1 MLHITLPDGSSRQ
14 FDQPI
19 SVHDVAADI
28 GTGLAKA
35 ALAGKVDGQLVDTSF
50 LIEQDAEVA
59 IITAKSDEALDLIR
73 HDAAHVMAQA
83 VQELFPGT
91 QVTIGP
97 AIENGFY
104 YDFAREEPF
113 SPDDLVNIEARMQE
127 IVDRDLTIQREVWDK
142 DQAKHT
148 FADIGETF
156 KVEIIEDVIPENE
169 EVSIYRQGEWFDVC
183 RGPHL
188 PSTGKLPKAFKLMKL
203 AGAYWRGNS
212 DNEMLQ
218 RIYGTAWRDKKE
230 LKAHLHKLEE
240 AEKRDHRK
248 LGRKLDLFHFAD
260 EAPGSVFWH
269 PKGWGL
275 FLKLI
280 DYMRKRQEEAGYI
293 EVNTPDVMDRS
304 LWETS
309 GHWFNYRENMFSTQ
323 TEDERIFAL
332 KPMNC
337 PGSGTMFAQGIK
349 SYRDLPS
356 RMAEFG
362 KVHRC
367 EPSGALHGLMRV
379 RHFTQDDAHVY
390 CTEDQ
395 MEQECID
402 VVALVLDIYKD
413 FGFEDG
419 AIKLST
425 RPEKRIGS
433 DEVWDKL
440 EGALINALEAMGLNY
455 VLYPGEG
462 AFYGPKLEFVLRDA
476 IGRDWQCGTLQV
488 DMNLPE
494 RFDITYVDESGGR
507 DKRPVMLHR
516 ALFGSLERFI
526 GILIEH
532 YEGKFPAWLAP
543 VQAAILTITDKQD
556 SYACEVERKLKANGL
571 KVISDLRNEKVGF
584 KIREHTLQAIP
595 YLLVVGD
602 REVEN
607 GELAVRT
614 QSGED
619 LGVMEIDDFA
629 RLLQERVSKLQ

>member
-1 MLHITLPDGSSRQ
+1 MPQITLPDGSSRQ
-14 FDQPI
+14 FDKSI

-28 GTGLAKA
+28 GAGLAKA
-35 ALAGKVDGQLVDTSF
+35 ALAGKVNGQLVDTSF
-50 LIEQDAEVA
+50 LIEQDSEVA
-59 IITAKSDEALDLIR
+59 IITAKSDEALELIR

-97 AIENGFY
+97 AIEDGFY

-113 SPDDLVNIEARMQE
+113 SPDDLATIEVRMQE
-127 IVDRDLTIQREVWDK
+127 IVGRDLPIQREVWGRED
-142 DQAKHT
+142 AKRT
-148 FADIGETF
+148 FANIGETF

-169 EVSIYRQGEWFDVC
+169 EVSVYRQGDWFDVC

-230 LKAHLHKLEE
+230 LNAHLHRLEE

-248 LGRKLDLFHFAD
+248 LGRKLDLFHFSD

-269 PKGWGL
+269 PKGWAL

-280 DYMRKRQEEAGYI
+280 DYMRKKQDEAGYI

-309 GHWFNYRENMFSTQ
+309 GHWYNYRENMFSTQ
-323 TEDERIFAL
+323 TEDERVFAL

-337 PGSGTMFAQGIK
+337 PGSVSMFAQGLK
-349 SYRDLPS
+349 SYRDLPL

-362 KVHRC
+362 KVHRY

-390 CTEDQ
+390 CTEEQ

-402 VVALVLDIYKD
+402 VVALVLDIYRD
-413 FGFEDG
+413 FGFDEIV
-419 AIKLST
+419 IKLST

-433 DEVWDKL
+433 DEIWDKL
-440 EGALINALEAMGLNY
+440 EGALINALGTMGLDY

-494 RFDITYVDESGGR
+494 RFDISYVDESGGR
-507 DKRPVMLHR
+507 NKRPVMLHR

-532 YEGKFPAWLAP
+532 YEGKFPVWLSP
-543 VQAAILTITDKQD
+543 VQAVILTITDKQD
-556 SYACEVERKLKANGL
+556 SYVCDVEKRLKANGL
-571 KVISDLRNEKVGF
+571 RVISDLRNEKVGF
-584 KIREHTLQAIP
+584 KIREHTLQAVP

-607 GELAVRT
+607 GEVAVRT

-619 LGVMEIDDFA
+619 LGTMPVDGFA
-629 RLLQERVSKLQ
+629 TLMQERANSLQ

>member
-1 MLHITLPDGSSRQ
+1 MPQVTLPDGSSRQ
-14 FDQPI
+14 FDQSI

-28 GTGLAKA
+28 GAGLAKA
-35 ALAGKVDGQLVDTSF
+35 ALAGKVNGQLVDTSF
-50 LIEQDAEVA
+50 LIEQDSEVA
-59 IITAKSDEALDLIR
+59 IITAKSDEALELIR

-97 AIENGFY
+97 AIEDGFY

-113 SPDDLVNIEARMQE
+113 SPDDLATIEARMRE
-127 IVDRDLTIQREVWDK
+127 IVGRDLPIQREVWGREE
-142 DQAKHT
+142 AKRT
-148 FADIGETF
+148 FTNIGETF

-169 EVSIYRQGEWFDVC
+169 EVSVYRQGDWFDVC

-230 LKAHLHKLEE
+230 LNAHLHRLEE

-248 LGRKLDLFHFAD
+248 LGRKLDLFHFSD

-269 PKGWGL
+269 PKGWAL

-280 DYMRKRQEEAGYI
+280 DYMRKRQDEAGYI

-323 TEDERIFAL
+323 TEDERVFAL

-337 PGSGTMFAQGIK
+337 PGSVSMFAQGLK
-349 SYRDLPS
+349 SYRDLPL

-362 KVHRC
+362 KVHRY

-390 CTEDQ
+390 CTEEQ

-402 VVALVLDIYKD
+402 VVALALDIYRD
-413 FGFEDG
+413 FGFDEIV
-419 AIKLST
+419 IKLST

-433 DEVWDKL
+433 DEIWDKL
-440 EGALINALEAMGLNY
+440 EGALINALGTMGLDY

-494 RFDITYVDESGGR
+494 RFDISYVDESGGR
-507 DKRPVMLHR
+507 NKRPVMLHR

-532 YEGKFPAWLAP
+532 YEGKFPVWLSP
-543 VQAAILTITDKQD
+543 VQAVILTITDKQD
-556 SYACEVERKLKANGL
+556 SYVSGVEKRLKANGL
-571 KVISDLRNEKVGF
+571 RVISDLRNEKVGF
-584 KIREHTLQAIP
+584 KIREHTLQAVP

-607 GELAVRT
+607 GEVAVRT

-619 LGVMEIDDFA
+619 LGTMPVDSFA
-629 RLLQERVSKLQ
+629 TLMQERANSLQ